1 MGKKVITNP
10 YHIAAPPAQQDQW
23 RHLSPIMLT
32 LNQQGTP
39 RSWEERAPPCVG
51 YCCLPVGQ
59 SGPPSLPPGF
69 GTGDEVLSSC
79 LCPRLTQT
87 LERDGQGRDPA
98 RMCARLTSPRSM
110 GRAWQLRTLP
120 AEANQFFWQVEA
132 GVDLGAISREQAGA
146 GKSMEQLQLPLC
158 PHIHTRLGIQVLGKG
173 PRENLPISPCA
184 ACENKGPRLF
194 RLYHLRSSPA

>member
-59 SGPPSLPPGF
+59 SGPPFLPPDSGR
-69 GTGDEVLSSC
+69 GDEVLSGC
-79 LCPRLTQT
+79 LCPQASP
-87 LERDGQGRDPA
+87 DPRA
-98 RMCARLTSPRSM
+98 
-110 GRAWQLRTLP
+110 GRARQRPCQDAGQAHQPQELCTLP
-120 AEANQFFWQVEA
+120 AEANQFWQAEA

-146 GKSMEQLQLPLC
+146 GKSREQLPFAPTFTQGWESR
-158 PHIHTRLGIQVLGKG
+158 I
-173 PRENLPISPCA
+173 
-184 ACENKGPRLF
+184 
-194 RLYHLRSSPA
+194 